1 MSRRGPAGGVRGT
14 PGGSPGGSGLEA
26 RVELAIGR
34 LHLDAE
40 VAVASGELVVLLG
53 PNGAG
58 KTTLLRALAG
68 LVELDRGRVVLDGA
82 VLEDARTGERV
93 ATERRP
99 VGFVF
104 QDYLLFPHLSALEN
118 VAFGLRARG
127 VPRAEARRRAAAWLQ
142 RVGLAEHGGSR
153 PRALSGGQA
162 QRVALA
168 RALVGD
174 PRLLLLDEP
183 LAALDAASRGEV
195 RRDLRRHLAS
205 FDGTRLL
212 VTHDP
217 LEAMTMADRLVVLE
231 DGKVTQTGT
240 PTQVSARPRSRYVAE
255 LVGVN
260 LFRGQA
266 AGHTIH
272 LAGGGTVVA
281 AGSHQGE
288 VFASVHPRA
297 VALHRRTPEGTP
309 RNVWAGTAGTLDI
322 VADRVRVH
330 VTGTVPIVAEVTPA
344 AVAELR
350 LADGGPVWASV
361 KATEVSVY
369 PA

>member
-1 MSRRGPAGGVRGT
+1 MS
-14 PGGSPGGSGLEA
+14 LEA
-26 RVELAIGR
+26 RVELLVGELA
-34 LHLDAE
+34 LDVE
-40 VAVASGELVVLLG
+40 LAVATGELVVLLG

-68 LVELDRGRVVLDGA
+68 LVPLDRGRVVLDGK
-82 VLEDARTGERV
+82 VLEDAEAGEWV
-93 ATERRP
+93 ATEHRP
-99 VGFVF
+99 IGFVF

-127 VPRAEARRRAAAWLQ
+127 LPKVEARRRAAAWLE
-142 RVGLAEHGGSR
+142 RVGLAAHATSR

-168 RALVGD
+168 RAMVGQ

-183 LAALDAASRGEV
+183 LAALDAATRTEV

-217 LEAMTMADRLVVLE
+217 LEAIALADRLVVLE
-231 DGKVTQTGT
+231 GGRVTQTGT
-240 PTQVSARPRSRYVAE
+240 PAQVSARPRSRYVAE

-260 LFRGQA
+260 LFRGRA
-266 AGHTIH
+266 DAGQVE
-272 LAGGGTVVA
+272 LGGGGVLVT
-281 AGSHQGE
+281 AGDHHGE
-288 VFASVHPRA
+288 VFAAIHPHA
-297 VALHRRTPEGTP
+297 VALHRHRPEGTP
-309 RNVWAGTAGTLDI
+309 RNVWAGTADTLD
-322 VADRVRVH
+322 VLGDRVRVR
-330 VTGTVPIVAEVTPA
+330 VTGSVPIVAEVTPA
-344 AVAELR
+344 AAGELR

-361 KATEVSVY
+361 KATEVTVY